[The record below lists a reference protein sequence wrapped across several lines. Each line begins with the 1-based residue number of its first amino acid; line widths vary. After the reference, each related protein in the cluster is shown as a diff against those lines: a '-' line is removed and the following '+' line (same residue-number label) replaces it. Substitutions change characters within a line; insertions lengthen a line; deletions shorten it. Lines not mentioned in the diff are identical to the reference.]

1 MEINQFIDHTLLN
14 PLATEK
20 EIEQFCVE
28 TIQNNFKGICLH
40 SRWISL
46 AKVLLAQSGH
56 EIAAVADF
64 PFGASLNISRLKQI
78 EYCLLEGATEIDL
91 VAPLNYINEN
101 NWEALFKDILSAR
114 QLIGTR
120 GKLKVIIEV
129 SLFSAEQIIQA
140 SRICGQASVYMVKT
154 STGIINKRP
163 TQIKDIELI
172 KEGLIDFPDV
182 QIKASAGIKTYEQ
195 AAEFINAG
203 VTRLGTSSALNIINE
218 SKFSERIRS

>member
-1 MEINQFIDHTLLN
+1 MEINQFIDHTLLD
-14 PLATEK
+14 PLANEK
-20 EIEQFCVE
+20 EIEKLCME
-28 TIQNNFKGICLH
+28 TIKHDFKGICIH

-46 AKVLLAQSGH
+46 AKVFLDQTGH

-64 PFGASLNISRLKQI
+64 PFGASLSDLRLKQI
-78 EYCLLEGATEIDL
+78 EYCFLEGATEIDL

-101 NWEALFKDILSAR
+101 NWDALFKDIFAAR

-129 SLFSAEQIIQA
+129 SLFSNEQIIQSA
-140 SRICGQASVYMVKT
+140 RICGQTGCYMVKT

-163 TQIKDIELI
+163 TQPQDIELI

-195 AAEFINAG
+195 AITFINEG
-203 VTRLGTSSALNIINE
+203 ISRIGTSSGLNIINKSQLIE
-218 SKFSERIRS
+218 K